1 MEGDLTVNLQQSFKC
16 GNASALSR
24 SESKAFTLSPRHM
37 AVSLT
42 DDFPPGGEAVILG
55 PRQREVEEVLEDKG
69 EVWGK
74 IKAVTTHTHRS
85 HCAASGR
92 RAKDSNMPF
101 AVACLWSGRDDL
113 YAIRNSQSPPGQTL
127 LPGPFFL
134 SKSIR
139 LLLRGGH
146 LAQTLNHSYVN
157 LPMIYEAQCPTDS
170 LLILEGSLRWI
181 TVTTWCCSRFLW
193 VRSKPHPF
201 SDPGWS
207 PLRSDPTMLT
217 VVELLSSLL
226 WSKLT
231 LLAVLA
237 LTMSQCRVVSFL
249 FLNCVI
255 TSHLFSWVSISN

>member
-16 GNASALSR
+16 GNASALSG

-55 PRQREVEEVLEDKG
+55 PRQREVEGVLEDKG

-139 LLLRGGH
+139 WLLRGGH

-237 LTMSQCRVVSFL
+237 LTMSECRVVSFL